1 MNPQYIGNHIL
12 RLDSVDS
19 TNNYAA
25 KLLNQTK
32 IPFGT
37 VIMAQYQFEGRGQR
51 GSQWSSE
58 NAENLTFSILIDGT
72 QLKNIPPFLLSKCVA
87 ISIKNFIGQI
97 TNEYVS
103 LKWPND
109 IYVDTKKIAG
119 ILIENQWK
127 GSNIYA
133 SIIGI
138 GINVNQIRF
147 NNNLNAT
154 SLKLLTNQHYNIE
167 DLLSQFCESFNRFYG
182 LMVDGHFKIIK
193 EEYQSSLFFLNKKCQ
208 FLIENNLEDVFIR
221 EVDDDG
227 LIKLEK
233 LNGEIGVYSLNQAR
247 QVL

>member
-1 MNPQYIGNHIL
+1 MV
-12 RLDSVDS
+12 R
-19 TNNYAA
+19 
-25 KLLNQTK
+25 
-32 IPFGT
+32 F
-37 VIMAQYQFEGRGQR
+37 
-51 GSQWSSE
+51 
-58 NAENLTFSILIDGT
+58 LI
-72 QLKNIPPFLLSKCVA
+72 ILLSKCVA
-87 ISIKNFIGQI
+87 ISIKNFIRQL

-127 GSNIYA
+127 GSDIYA

-147 NNNLNAT
+147 SNNLNAT
-154 SLKLLTNQHYNIE
+154 SLKLITNQHYNVE
-167 DLLSQFCESFNRFYG
+167 DLLSQFCESFNRFYS
-182 LMVDGHFKIIK
+182 LILDGHFKKIN

-208 FLIENNLEDVFIR
+208 FLIENNLEDVIIR
-221 EVDDDG
+221 EVDDNG

-233 LNGEIGVYSLNQAR
+233 LNGEIGIYSLNQAR